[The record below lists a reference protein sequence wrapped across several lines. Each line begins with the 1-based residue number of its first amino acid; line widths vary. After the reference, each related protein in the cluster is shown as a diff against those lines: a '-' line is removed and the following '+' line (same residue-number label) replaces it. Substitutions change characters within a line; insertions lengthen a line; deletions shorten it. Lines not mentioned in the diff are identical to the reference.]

1 MKRIIKEY
9 FTFSRKEK
17 VVVIIL
23 LLLIVVF
30 IFLPYLFEIKKSKPI
45 VDEELQQQLVK
56 WSQNKTRSDSLKDD
70 NAVSSISANETKYE
84 SFLFDPNTLD
94 TIGWGKLGLS
104 NRVIHTILN
113 YRNKGGRFYQ
123 PEDIR
128 KIWGLQKVDADRI
141 IPFARIK
148 IGSSRFQKNNFNHTS
163 TVTSINIGVLDINT
177 ATADQLMQIP
187 GIGHSLPFRIINYRD
202 KLGGFWDL
210 LQLKQTYG
218 MTDSIFQ
225 LIIPFLK
232 TEPSTCKKININ
244 TATDFELSQN
254 PVISKDIAK
263 AIVIYRNQHGSFI
276 RLDDIKRIVFITE
289 EVYSKIVPYLTIN

>member
-1 MKRIIKEY
+1 
-9 FTFSRKEK
+9 
-17 VVVIIL
+17 
-23 LLLIVVF
+23 
-30 IFLPYLFEIKKSKPI
+30 
-45 VDEELQQQLVK
+45 
-56 WSQNKTRSDSLKDD
+56 
-70 NAVSSISANETKYE
+70 
-84 SFLFDPNTLD
+84 
-94 TIGWGKLGLS
+94 
-104 NRVIHTILN
+104 
-113 YRNKGGRFYQ
+113 
-123 PEDIR
+123 
-128 KIWGLQKVDADRI
+128 
-141 IPFARIK
+141 
-148 IGSSRFQKNNFNHTS
+148 
-163 TVTSINIGVLDINT
+163 
-177 ATADQLMQIP
+177 MQIP

>member
-17 VVVIIL
+17 VAVIIL

-30 IFLPYLFEIKKSKPI
+30 IFLPYLFEIKKAKPS
-45 VDEELQQQLVK
+45 VDEELQKQLVK
-56 WSQNKTRSDSLKDD
+56 WRQNKTLPDSLNGEND
-70 NAVSSISANETKYE
+70 SSTHSSAELKFKL
-84 SFLFDPNTLD
+84 FLFDPNVLD
-94 TIGWGKLGLS
+94 AAGWEKLGIR
-104 NRVIHTILN
+104 NNVIHTILN
-113 YRNKGGRFYQ
+113 YRNKGGKFYQ

-148 IGSSRFQKNNFNHTS
+148 IESHQYKSNDFQHQSTS
-163 TVTSINIGVLDINT
+163 NQKSIGILDINT
-177 ATADQLMQIP
+177 ATVEQLMQVQ
-187 GIGHSLPFRIINYRD
+187 GISISMSYRIINYRD
-202 KLGGFWDL
+202 KLGGFWNV

-218 MTDSIFQ
+218 MTDSIYQ

-232 TEPSTCKKININ
+232 TEPATIKKININ
-244 TATDFELSQN
+244 TATDFELSKN

-263 AIVIYRNQHGSFI
+263 AIVIYRNQHGPYI
-276 RLDDIKRIVFITE
+276 HLDDIKKIAFINE
-289 EVYSKIVPYLTIN
+289 EIYSKIVLYLTID